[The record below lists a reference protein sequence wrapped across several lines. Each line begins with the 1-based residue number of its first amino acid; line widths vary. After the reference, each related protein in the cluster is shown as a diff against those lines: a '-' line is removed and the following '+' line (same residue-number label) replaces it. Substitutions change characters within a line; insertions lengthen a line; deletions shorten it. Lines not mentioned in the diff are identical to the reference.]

1 MASEKKLTAASVFKL
16 IEDCLQ
22 AHLKAP
28 GGLAVAKSRFEE
40 CVEEEQQRNVEG
52 VLASSYISYRDGL
65 LIQLAYGLQSPTPLD
80 LTKRQDGARS
90 VAQKLGAFFAAH
102 HIRSVRDAY
111 QNIAKNTSD
120 LTRGNLAAF
129 DDFLRWS
136 AVSERT
142 HEELESALEYA
153 AAAVAATARPVE
165 PMPELGWAKLSFA
178 AVCQLLDDLFS
189 VGSEGAFEQFAV
201 AALLSALIDQNGQ
214 TGYTGYRIETK
225 SLNASDR
232 SSRTAGDIQILSG
245 SQVVEAFEVT
255 AGSWSRK
262 LDVVKKTIKEH
273 DLSRFHVV
281 AHVPEAQRPAFLGE
295 LKGCSEDISLLDIK
309 GFSSALVS
317 ALRRRHRASALQRL
331 YEFLGRY
338 QPDVERVNKYVALL
352 KRSGLTA

>member
-1 MASEKKLTAASVFKL
+1 
-16 IEDCLQ
+16 
-22 AHLKAP
+22 
-28 GGLAVAKSRFEE
+28 
-40 CVEEEQQRNVEG
+40 
-52 VLASSYISYRDGL
+52 
-65 LIQLAYGLQSPTPLD
+65 
-80 LTKRQDGARS
+80 
-90 VAQKLGAFFAAH
+90 
-102 HIRSVRDAY
+102 
-111 QNIAKNTSD
+111 
-120 LTRGNLAAF
+120 
-129 DDFLRWS
+129 
-136 AVSERT
+136 
-142 HEELESALEYA
+142 
-153 AAAVAATARPVE
+153 
-165 PMPELGWAKLSFA
+165 MPELGWAKLSFA

-295 LKGCSEDISLLDIK
+295 FEGLLRGHFAAGYQGVFECPCLCAAAAAQGFGFTAPLRIPGPVPAGCGARE
-309 GFSSALVS
+309 
-317 ALRRRHRASALQRL
+317 
-331 YEFLGRY
+331 
-338 QPDVERVNKYVALL
+338 
-352 KRSGLTA
+352 